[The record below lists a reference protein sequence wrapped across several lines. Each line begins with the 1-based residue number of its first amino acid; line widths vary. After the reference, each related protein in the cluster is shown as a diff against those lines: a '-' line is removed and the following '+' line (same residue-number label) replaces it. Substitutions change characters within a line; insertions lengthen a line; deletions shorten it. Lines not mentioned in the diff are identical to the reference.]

1 MTKCPTPEKVRYSV
15 VTKARTAA
23 AHLRRTHGRLCEP
36 YRCACGAWHLSK
48 RLTAETMY
56 TLVWQSRG
64 LPDGPLLEPLSG
76 EVVGRDEGDYRVL
89 DRAWLEFHGYTA
101 AWRRK
106 ELVQSDERFVFGAD
120 GKVRCVKP
128 DALDAHLERVR
139 EAERQQL
146 EVRRLKRQR
155 QRHRRS
161 ARRAALR
168 EAA

>member
-1 MTKCPTPEKVRYSV
+1 MATCPTPEKVRYSG

-23 AHLRRTHGRLCEP
+23 AHLRRTRGRLCEP
-36 YRCACGAWHLSK
+36 YRCVCGEWHLSK
-48 RLTAETMY
+48 RLAAETMY
-56 TLVWQSRG
+56 TLVWQARG
-64 LPDGPLLEPLSG
+64 LPGGPLIDPLSG
-76 EVVGRDEGDYRVL
+76 EAVGWDEGDYRVL
-89 DRAWLEFHGYTA
+89 DRDWLEFHGYVA

-106 ELVQSDERFVFGAD
+106 ELALSDERFIFGAD

-139 EAERQQL
+139 ETERQQL
-146 EVRRLKRQR
+146 ERRRLKRQR

-168 EAA
+168 DTA